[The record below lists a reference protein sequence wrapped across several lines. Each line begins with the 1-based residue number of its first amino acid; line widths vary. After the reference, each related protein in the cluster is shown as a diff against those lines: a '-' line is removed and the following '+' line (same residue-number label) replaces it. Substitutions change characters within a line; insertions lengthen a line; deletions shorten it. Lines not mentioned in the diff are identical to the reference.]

1 MRSLILAIAL
11 AAAFCGPAAA
21 GVHGDDLTR
30 CLITKTSVED
40 RQDFMAFSFIAIAQ
54 HPAVRP
60 YSPSTPEQLD
70 YLQGRAASVLE
81 RSLTELC
88 RAEAI
93 SALRYEGAG
102 VIPTAF
108 QAFGQAATNGL
119 MTDPAVTQ
127 GLRGMGEKMDSSKLE
142 ALLAESAA
150 N

>member
-1 MRSLILAIAL
+1 MRSTILAL
-11 AAAFCGPAAA
+11 AMAIGLGGTAVA

-60 YSPSTPEQLD
+60 YSQSTPEQLD

-81 RSLTELC
+81 RSLTEIC

-93 SALRYEGAG
+93 SALRYEGVS
-102 VIPTAF
+102 VIPNAF
-108 QAFGQAATNGL
+108 QAFGQAATTGL
-119 MTDPAVTQ
+119 MSDPAVTQ
-127 GLRGMGEKMDSSKLE
+127 GLKGMGEKMDSSKLE
-142 ALLAESAA
+142 ALVAESAA

>member
-1 MRSLILAIAL
+1 MRSTILALVMAL
-11 AAAFCGPAAA
+11 GLGGTAAA

-30 CLITKTSVED
+30 CLINKTSVED
-40 RQDFMAFSFIAIAQ
+40 RQDFMSFVFIAIAQ

-60 YSPSTPEQLD
+60 YAQTTPEQLD
-70 YLQGRAASVLE
+70 HLQGRAAGVLE

-93 SALRYEGAG
+93 SALRYEGTG

-108 QAFGQAATNGL
+108 EAFGQAATNGL
-119 MTDPAVTQ
+119 LTNPAVD
-127 GLRGMGEKMDSSKLE
+127 LAFEGMGEKLSVEKLE
-142 ALLAESAA
+142 ALGAESAA